1 MISSPISPW
10 RAPARPTWLSP
21 PSSPCVLRLPIRRRS
36 MASDGVATQG
46 PLFNML
52 VGLGVAF
59 FVQCSAT
66 GKPVVV
72 GPHTGVEKSTWNA
85 LHVSFI
91 GLSAILCATC
101 VAGGLS
107 KFRLHRWWI
116 FALLGYYGV
125 YMIVEAVIALLAE

>member
-1 MISSPISPW
+1 MSLFRPRSPRDSTCESKSQPSPEPSVYCDHCDSAAT
-10 RAPARPTWLSP
+10 RPAEK
-21 PSSPCVLRLPIRRRS
+21 LRTARS
-36 MASDGVATQG
+36 G
-46 PLFNML
+46 
-52 VGLGVAF
+52 
-59 FVQCSAT
+59 
-66 GKPVVV
+66 

-101 VAGGLS
+101 VAGWLS

-125 YMIVEAVIALLAE
+125 YMVVEAVIALLAE